1 MTPEPKA
8 GPVTV
13 HLRKLCVGVDH
24 PDQLAAWQ
32 ARRLAAAGGRP
43 GTLFHQTRNHPKRR
57 DEILDGGS
65 LYWIIR
71 GVMRVRQRV
80 IGIEDAPMQGGDQ
93 DMRRRPACRLILDPV
108 LVPVEPRAHRP
119 FQGWRYLEPEDAPAD
134 LTAEEAGDELPPA
147 MAAEL
152 RELGLI

>member
-1 MTPEPKA
+1 M
-8 GPVTV
+8 TV

-32 ARRLAAAGGRP
+32 ARRLAAAANRP
-43 GTLFHQTRNHPKRR
+43 GALYHQTRSHPKRR
-57 DEILDGGS
+57 DEILKGGS
-65 LYWIIR
+65 LYWIIC
-71 GVMRVRQRV
+71 GVMRVRQRIV
-80 IGIEDAPMQGGDQ
+80 GIEDAPMEGGEQ
-93 DMRRRPACRLILDPV
+93 DIRRRPSCRLILDPE

-119 FQGWRYLEPEDAPAD
+119 FQGWRYLEPADAPRD
-134 LTAEEAGDELPPA
+134 LEAGDESAEMPPA